1 MLSGGA
7 MVFVWKFAVKPM
19 GGVWGIYELLP
30 AFLVS
35 LAAII
40 VVSLATPA
48 PEQEITDTF
57 DAVRAVK

>member
-1 MLSGGA
+1 
-7 MVFVWKFAVKPM
+7 M